1 MIRFFGALS
10 ALLVLQHPALAQGF
24 TDYGAYCD
32 AMVQVASPTLQA
44 RVSGISKVEAES
56 LMSGMTDP
64 QAIRMVKD
72 VLDFAYSKPI
82 GTTVDVMRSELKE
95 LCLHNK
101 IFVQ

>member
-1 MIRFFGALS
+1 MTRFFGTLT
-10 ALLVLQHPALAQGF
+10 ALLVLQHPALAEAF

-44 RVSGISKVEAES
+44 RISGISKAEAES

-64 QAIRMVKD
+64 QAVRMVKE
-72 VLDFAYSKPI
+72 VLDFAYSKPMT
-82 GTTVDVMRSELKE
+82 TTVDVMRSELKE